1 MTHLC
6 VGAGLGTILNVIPS
20 LATKPALSKLCCIPC
35 SLFPVPCSLFPVPC
49 SLTNDSTIEQT
60 VVENSP
66 PESLRSHPTRYTESN
81 PCNRPTW
88 RMVCNDPNA
97 WRKL

>member
-1 MTHLC
+1 MARLY
-6 VGAGLGTILNVIPS
+6 VGTGFTINGKVLTQMSLNP
-20 LATKPALSKLCCIPC
+20 PC
-35 SLFPVPCSLFPVPC
+35 LNYFVFPVPCSLFPVPC
-49 SLTNDSTIEQT
+49 SLTNDSTIKQT